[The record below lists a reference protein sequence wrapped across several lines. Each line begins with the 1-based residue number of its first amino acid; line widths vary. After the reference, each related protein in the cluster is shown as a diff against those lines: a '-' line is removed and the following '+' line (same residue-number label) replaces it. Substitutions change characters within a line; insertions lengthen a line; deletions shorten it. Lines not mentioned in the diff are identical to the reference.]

1 MLYSDL
7 ALVLA
12 LYLAGPHCV
21 PLLAATVCAAAGP
34 LPAFH
39 LLLMKTALAAAAS
52 LHIFLSGAA
61 GRAVQAAQVLRR
73 WIAACFRWKNLL
85 AGAAGEPILAVLLV
99 SLGFDFLLA
108 LFTGYSGRRQCH
120 HGRLK
125 MLDALG
131 RSAPA
136 ALQALDGLAAGQT
149 FLVVA
154 LLELGAGKASSIL
167 LILHMLHAILLASF
181 SSLRVFGPVSPCLH
195 CMHMAGLFARTCAH
209 CSCS

>member
-1 MLYSDL
+1 MLLASRRPLLYWVKPGKPRHWPILYSDL

-12 LYLAGPHCV
+12 LYLAGSHCV

-61 GRAVQAAQVLRR
+61 GRAVQAAPVLRR
-73 WIAACFRWKNLL
+73 WIAACFRWKKGWKNLL

-99 SLGFDFLLA
+99 SLGFHFLLA
-108 LFTGYSGRRQCH
+108 FFACYSARRQCH

-131 RSAPA
+131 RLASA

-149 FLVVA
+149 FLAVT
-154 LLELGAGKASSIL
+154 LLELGAGKGVLDLVDFAYAACNPLGIL
-167 LILHMLHAILLASF
+167 F
-181 SSLRVFGPVSPCLH
+181 
-195 CMHMAGLFARTCAH
+195 
-209 CSCS
+209 